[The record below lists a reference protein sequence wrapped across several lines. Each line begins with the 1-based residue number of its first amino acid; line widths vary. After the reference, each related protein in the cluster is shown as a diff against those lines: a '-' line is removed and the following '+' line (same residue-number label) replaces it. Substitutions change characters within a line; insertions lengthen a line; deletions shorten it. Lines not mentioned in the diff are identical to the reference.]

1 MSTSYYAPR
10 EGYRLEDNSASVG
23 RSLWHLVSVTDGW
36 AATFDGQHLHLA
48 FDRCRKVAEQFRG
61 RILMRP
67 DAAGLPDTEWVVS
80 EYGEPVTVG
89 DLRRGV
95 AP

>member
-10 EGYRLEDNSASVG
+10 EGYHITKN
-23 RSLWHLVSVTDGW
+23 DGAYVW
-36 AATFDGQHLHLA
+36 FLLYGDTWVATVNHQYLQVVV
-48 FDRCRKVAEQFRG
+48 DRNRKVAERVNG
-61 RILMRP
+61 AILMHP

>member
-10 EGYRLEDNSASVG
+10 EGYRLEEHSASVD
-23 RSLWHLVSVTDGW
+23 RSLWQLVSVTDGW
-36 AATFDGQHLHLA
+36 AATFGGDHLRLA
-48 FDRCRKVAEQFRG
+48 IDPSRKVAEQFRG
-61 RILMRP
+61 RVLMRP
-67 DAAGLPDTEWVVS
+67 DAAGLPDSEWAVS